1 MKMAQ
6 LSRETGVPVATI
18 KYYLREGL
26 LASGERTEPNQAS
39 YDDSHVRRLRIIRAL
54 VDVGGL
60 SGAAAKRV
68 VEAIDSDRSTAEAF
82 EVAQHTVSA
91 RVDEDDS
98 DAASV
103 ARIGALLDGWNYR
116 DDNPGLAAAARVLTT
131 FEAVGQRDDRG
142 WFRRYAD
149 AALVAAEADL
159 DEVETRDG
167 RDAQVETVVVGTV
180 LGDVL
185 FAALRRVAQ
194 EHVTSVRYPHDPGA
208 TPHVA
213 TPPATS

>member
-6 LSRETGVPVATI
+6 LSRESGVPVATI

-26 LASGERTEPNQAS
+26 LASGERTEPNQAR
-39 YDDSHVRRLRIIRAL
+39 YDASHVRRLRIIRAL

-60 SGAAAKRV
+60 SGASAKRV
-68 VEAIDSDRSTAEAF
+68 IEAIDSDSSLAEAF

-91 RVDEDDS
+91 HVDDAET
-98 DAASV
+98 DAASLT
-103 ARIGALLDGWNYR
+103 RITDLLDGWRYSPG
-116 DDNPGLAAAARVLTT
+116 NPGVAAAARVLTT
-131 FEAVGQRDDRG
+131 FEGVGQSDDRG

-149 AALVAAEADL
+149 AALTAAEADL
-159 DEVETRDG
+159 DEVETRDD
-167 RDAQVETVVVGTV
+167 RDARVETVVVGTV

-194 EHVTSVRYPHDPGA
+194 EHVTAERYG
-208 TPHVA
+208 VA
-213 TPPATS
+213 TDDQADAR

>member
-6 LSRETGVPVATI
+6 LSSESGVPVATI

-39 YDDSHVRRLRIIRAL
+39 YDESHVRRLRIIRAL

-68 VEAIDSDRSTAEAF
+68 IEAIDSEKSLAEAF
-82 EVAQHTVSA
+82 EVAQHTVSP
-91 RVDEDDS
+91 RVDTGEA
-98 DAASV
+98 DASSLP
-103 ARIGALLDGWNYR
+103 RIVDLLDGWRYSP
-116 DDNPGLAAAARVLTT
+116 DNPGVAAAARVLTT

-149 AALVAAEADL
+149 AALTAAEADL

-167 RDAQVETVVVGTV
+167 RDARVETVVVGTV

-194 EHVTSVRYPHDPGA
+194 EHVTSQRYGHGG
-208 TPHVA
+208 
-213 TPPATS
+213 

>member
-1 MKMAQ
+1 MAQ
-6 LSRETGVPVATI
+6 LSSESGVPVATI

-39 YDDSHVRRLRIIRAL
+39 YDESHVRRLRIIRAL

-60 SGAAAKRV
+60 SGASTKRV
-68 VEAIDSDRSTAEAF
+68 IEAIDSEKSLAEAF

-91 RVDEDDS
+91 RVDTDDA
-98 DAASV
+98 DAASLT
-103 ARIGALLDGWNYR
+103 RIVDLLDGWRYSP
-116 DDNPGLAAAARVLTT
+116 DNPGVAAAARVLTT

-149 AALVAAEADL
+149 AALTAAEADL

-167 RDAQVETVVVGTV
+167 RDARVETVVVGTV

-194 EHVTSVRYPHDPGA
+194 EHVTSLRYGQA
-208 TPHVA
+208 AAQVE
-213 TPPATS
+213 